1 MCSFLR
7 CLFECWVALDM
18 KLGIVLQFGDQDE
31 CAFRAALSKGGMA
44 RVDEVLQGI
53 DATKA
58 EATLRSD
65 LEMILLE
72 IEGSMGLHAF
82 NELIRNGLLAEYRN
96 LARKGLR

>member
-1 MCSFLR
+1 
-7 CLFECWVALDM
+7 M

-31 CAFRAALSKGGMA
+31 LDFRAALSKGGMT
-44 RVDEVLQGI
+44 RVNEVLEGI

-58 EATLRSD
+58 QATLRTD

-72 IEGSMGLHAF
+72 IEGSMGLDAF
-82 NELIRNGLLAEYRN
+82 NELIRKGILAEYKT

>member
-1 MCSFLR
+1 
-7 CLFECWVALDM
+7 M
-18 KLGIVLQFGDQDE
+18 KISVVLQFGEKDE
-31 CAFRAALSKGGMA
+31 LDFRAALSKGGMA
-44 RVDEVLQGI
+44 RIDGVLEGI

-65 LEMILLE
+65 LNTILLE

-82 NELIRNGLLAEYRN
+82 NEMIRDGIRAEYKN

>member
-1 MCSFLR
+1 
-7 CLFECWVALDM
+7 M
-18 KLGIVLQFGDQDE
+18 KISVMLQFCDQDE
-31 CAFRAALSKGGMA
+31 LAFRAALSKGGMA

-58 EATLRSD
+58 EATLHTD
-65 LEMILLE
+65 LAMILLE

-82 NELIRNGLLAEYRN
+82 NELIREGILAEYKN